1 MTDDKIILMI
11 YAAALCLYLWYKH
24 THPKKKRLIY
34 TAELDETLEKI
45 QRLRTE
51 LNRLERLQTEL
62 DIADMDNCFS
72 KTICLNWGNGD
83 DDNYIL
89 QIADNDTS
97 DLKNLIEKE
106 RLRLTTSLTSELSKL
121 PRTVKSKGA
130 DKAEIKAGER
140 GAAA

>member
-11 YAAALCLYLWYKH
+11 YAAALCLYGYYKH
-24 THPKKKRLIY
+24 KHPKKKQLIY

-62 DIADMDNCFS
+62 DIADMENCFS
-72 KTICLNWGNGD
+72 KTICLNWGSHE

-89 QIADNDTS
+89 QIATGDSS
-97 DLKNLIEKE
+97 DLQKIIDKE
-106 RLRLTTSLTSELSKL
+106 RIRLTSSLSEELSKL
-121 PRTVKSKGA
+121 PQTVKSKGA
-130 DKAEIKAGER
+130 DKTEITAGER
-140 GAAA
+140 SAA

>member
-11 YAAALCLYLWYKH
+11 YAAALCLYFWYRR
-24 THPKKKRLIY
+24 THPKKKQLIY

-45 QRLRTE
+45 QQLRTE

-72 KTICLNWGNGD
+72 KTISINWGSHE

-89 QIADNDTS
+89 QIATGDTS
-97 DLKNLIEKE
+97 DLKNLIKKE
-106 RLRLTTSLTSELSKL
+106 RIRLTTSLTEELSKL
-121 PRTVKSKGA
+121 PQTVKSKGN
-130 DKAEIKAGER
+130 DKTEITAGER
-140 GAAA
+140 SAAA

>member
-1 MTDDKIILMI
+1 MTDDKIILLI

-45 QRLRTE
+45 QQLRTE

-62 DIADMDNCFS
+62 DIAGMDNCFARS
-72 KTICLNWGNGD
+72 ICLNWGNGE
-83 DDNYIL
+83 DDNYIFQL
-89 QIADNDTS
+89 VESDTS
-97 DLKNLIEKE
+97 DLQNLIEKE
-106 RLRLTTSLTSELSKL
+106 RIRLTTSLTEELSKL
-121 PRTVKSKGA
+121 PRTVKSKGN
-130 DKAEIKAGER
+130 DKTEITAGER

>member
-11 YAAALCLYLWYKH
+11 YAAALCLYFWYRH
-24 THPKKKRLIY
+24 THPKKKQLIY

-45 QRLRTE
+45 QRLRE
-51 LNRLERLQTEL
+51 QLNRLERLQTEL

-72 KTICLNWGNGD
+72 KTICLNWGNSE

-89 QIADNDTS
+89 QIATGDTS
-97 DLKNLIEKE
+97 DLQNLIEKE
-106 RLRLTTSLTSELSKL
+106 RIRLTTSLTFELSKL
-121 PRTVKSKGA
+121 PRTVKSKGE

-140 GAAA
+140 SAAA

>member
-1 MTDDKIILMI
+1 MTDDKIILLI

-62 DIADMDNCFS
+62 DIADMENCFS
-72 KTICLNWGNGD
+72 KTICLNWGNGE

-89 QIADNDTS
+89 QIAQSDSS
-97 DLKNLIEKE
+97 DLQKIIDKE

-121 PRTVKSKGA
+121 PQTVKSKGN
-130 DKAEIKAGER
+130 DKAEIKAGGR